1 MAVVDPATLG
11 LRAVGSE
18 VRIFSLTRI
27 TDPDRVALGSHVV
40 LDDFTFLQG
49 RESLTIGDH
58 VHVAMFSSIAGGG
71 VVTIGN
77 FVGVASGARLYSGTD
92 VPDGSGLMGPTIPPE
107 HRAVVRSHVTVRDFA
122 FVGANSVIL
131 PGVTIGEGAVVGA
144 QSLVLQDLEP
154 WTIYVGSPAR
164 PLRARPPERM
174 LRHAAELGYE
184 PS

>member
-11 LRAVGSE
+11 LRAVGAD

-77 FVGVASGARLYSGTD
+77 FVGVAAGARLFSGTD
-92 VPDGSGLMGPTIPPE
+92 MADGSGLMGPTIPPE
-107 HRAVVRSHVTVRDFA
+107 HRAVVRSHVTLRDFA
-122 FVGANSVIL
+122 FVGANSVVL

-144 QSLVLQDLEP
+144 QSLVLEDLQP
-154 WTIYVGSPAR
+154 WTIYAGSPVR
-164 PLRARPPERM
+164 PLRARPREPT
-174 LRHAAELGYE
+174 LRLAADLGYE
-184 PS
+184 LS